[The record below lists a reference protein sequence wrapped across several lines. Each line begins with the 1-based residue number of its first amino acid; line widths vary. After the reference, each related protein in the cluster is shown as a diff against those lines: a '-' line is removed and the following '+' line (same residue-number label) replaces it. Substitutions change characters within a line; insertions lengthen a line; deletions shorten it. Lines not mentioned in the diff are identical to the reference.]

1 MPSTHEDADDLF
13 GDEGS
18 DGSLFGD
25 GEDSGSLFGD
35 EESDKTSA
43 EMVTDAVVDQTKT
56 AAVAGPLT
64 PPTLAL
70 PSLSAITLP
79 PLRDGPIS
87 VGLSLAPTGSDPHG
101 ALSCDHVG
109 HTSDRQ
115 VVSTPN
121 PSGNEWGMAPS
132 AVVQDPEAVVDDQ
145 ATDDQS
151 IDTFASDSHR
161 YGDHDGHVDREV
173 TSEHLTDFAYN
184 DIVMLDDRE
193 SRLQQDILREAGMN
207 RLFEDSQQFVEEP
220 NEVGLQYSNYAAFNG
235 KKLPRQIN
243 LDEDGIRFLTPYV
256 SLSK

>member
-1 MPSTHEDADDLF
+1 MAGLLKFTAVACSSFNKLRQHRHPKLVATISILHPTSGYLFRLPSKSPFKLRCGSIPVTSPRLRPSSAQVSMPSTHEDADDLF

-115 VVSTPN
+115 VTVTD
-121 PSGNEWGMAPS
+121 MAIMT
-132 AVVQDPEAVVDDQ
+132 AM
-145 ATDDQS
+145 
-151 IDTFASDSHR
+151 
-161 YGDHDGHVDREV
+161 
-173 TSEHLTDFAYN
+173 LTA
-184 DIVMLDDRE
+184 
-193 SRLQQDILREAGMN
+193 
-207 RLFEDSQQFVEEP
+207 
-220 NEVGLQYSNYAAFNG
+220 
-235 KKLPRQIN
+235 K
-243 LDEDGIRFLTPYV
+243 
-256 SLSK
+256 